1 MSAAGRQVQGRKG
14 KIRARSRKRSRR
26 SVAEQHRGAI
36 FINEVLLIC
45 IFSIA
50 VHPEVR
56 RPQRLLGGRPP
67 SGKLLKHSAPSS
79 PAPQEK
85 RGKGESQLLLQ
96 RGCPLPSAS
105 PWASG
110 SGSPAPRGREVG
122 PGLGK
127 GLRLVRHIPRSQRRR
142 RVHTSEEEGIRR
154 CCRREIGQA
163 CPMPR
168 PRLESLTARKEGK
181 QEGRQGGREA
191 GKERVGL
198 QGSSCTCH
206 GIILQLPCEMDTQ
219 RVPICI
225 K

>member
-1 MSAAGRQVQGRKG
+1 M
-14 KIRARSRKRSRR
+14 
-26 SVAEQHRGAI
+26 
-36 FINEVLLIC
+36 
-45 IFSIA
+45 
-50 VHPEVR
+50 HPEVR
-56 RPQRLLGGRPP
+56 RPQRLLGGGPP
-67 SGKLLKHSAPSS
+67 SGQLLKHSAPSS

-142 RVHTSEEEGIRR
+142 RVHTSEEEGVRR

-168 PRLESLTARKEGK
+168 RDASPLSGISDCKKGRKA
-181 QEGRQGGREA
+181 GRETRREGGRKGTGWFTRELMHLSRHYPSA
-191 GKERVGL
+191 AL
-198 QGSSCTCH
+198 
-206 GIILQLPCEMDTQ
+206 
-219 RVPICI
+219 
-225 K
+225 